1 LGVGLGLVIGPNVKR
16 LLFTKMAKDAIPDGG
31 GLAAGVNFLSK
42 KENISAGF
50 KAARKWT
57 EQVIQLVRTAA
68 EPNPWKDAS
77 DEEIAGEV
85 LRRLEERERAGR
97 P

>member
-1 LGVGLGLVIGPNVKR
+1 MIGPNVKR

-31 GLAAGVNFLSK
+31 GLAAGVHFLSK

-50 KAARKWT
+50 KTAREWT
-57 EQVIQLVRTAA
+57 EQVIRLVREAE

-77 DEEIAGEV
+77 DEEIAGEL
-85 LRRLEERERAGR
+85 LRRIEERKQGTHA
-97 P
+97 